1 MSPAPPTP
9 RFLLARSSS
18 VAWRHP
24 DAGAYAALWSP
35 DGQTVVVVSHTTV
48 AYAVDTGLP
57 RWQHHRAHTRV
68 GLVLSHRE
76 RPAVLLAGGT
86 APLDVVDLETGE
98 MVKTLDVS
106 SPIESG
112 AARPGGGFALGTVG
126 GVLVYDAD
134 FARVAEA
141 RTDTGGILFQL
152 GYSPDGRWLVASQ
165 LGAAAALFD
174 GVTHGL
180 LRRLG
185 APDQPALRAVLL
197 QGGRVVLC
205 DHGAYGLRAWD
216 TESGAPCGVSPLDAG
231 PVTWLDA
238 PNCGEDF
245 FAIVHGADLYRGRV
259 GEAAVRCVDTGR
271 EPLQALTVSPDG
283 TQWALVLG
291 PRVQR
296 YDAATGLARDRFDGH
311 LHPVTGLFASG
322 HRDVV
327 VSADRGGTARLWSLP
342 ALAPGA
348 VDRGRSHETVRTL
361 VPMPEGDAVCL
372 VDPLPDGERVVDF
385 SAGTIART
393 RVLGPDVRDR
403 WYAAGVTV
411 LRESRRLRIQRDDGA
426 RADIA
431 IRIERGA
438 LSPDGRRFAAL
449 AKGKLTVLDTTT
461 LQPVGHAKAPMAAG
475 LAWGTRP
482 DRLVVQTTRTAQ
494 LFDAETVTLLA
505 EHTPPGQLVWDIATS
520 RVQPR
525 VAVNAGHAVTLLGL
539 DDFAPLCGP
548 LMLPSFAPRVA
559 LSRDDRWLVTGHHD
573 GCVCTWDVAAW
584 RRDTAA
590 EATQCV
596 VKRPRYGASRQQRK
610 PAS

>member
-1 MSPAPPTP
+1 MPPTLPTP
-9 RFLLARSSS
+9 RFLHACSSA

-35 DGQTVVVVSHTTV
+35 DGQTVVAVSHTTV

-57 RWQHHRAHTRV
+57 RWQHRRARTRV
-68 GLVLSHRE
+68 GFVLSHRQ

-86 APLDVVDLETGE
+86 DPVDVVDLDTGE
-98 MVKTLDVS
+98 LVKTLDVS
-106 SPIESG
+106 SSIESG
-112 AARPGGGFALGTVG
+112 AARPGGGFALGTAG

-141 RTDTGGILFQL
+141 RTDTAGMVFQL

-174 GVTHGL
+174 GVTPTL

-185 APDQPALRAVLL
+185 TPDQPALRAVLL

-205 DHGAYGLRAWD
+205 DHGADGLRAWD
-216 TESGAPCGVSPLDAG
+216 TATGAPCGVSPLDAG

-238 PNCGEDF
+238 PGCGEDF

-259 GEAAVRCVDTGR
+259 GEAAVRGVDTQR
-271 EPLQALTVSPDG
+271 EPLQAFAVSPDG

-322 HRDVV
+322 HRDAV
-327 VSADRGGTARLWSLP
+327 VSVDSGGTARMWSLP
-342 ALAPGA
+342 ALVPGV
-348 VDRGRSHETVRTL
+348 VDRGRSHERVRTL
-361 VPMPEGDAVCL
+361 VAMPEGDAVCL

-385 SAGTIART
+385 AAGTIART
-393 RVLGPDVRDR
+393 RVLGPDVLDR
-403 WYAAGVTV
+403 WHAAGVTV
-411 LRESRRLRIQRDDGA
+411 LRESRRLRVQRDDGT

-431 IRIERGA
+431 VRIERGA

-449 AKGKLTVLDTTT
+449 AKGKLTVLDTAT
-461 LQPVGHAKAPMAAG
+461 LQPIGHAKATMATG

-482 DRLVVQTTRTAQ
+482 DRLVVHTPRTAL
-494 LFDAETVTLLA
+494 LFDADTVTKLA
-505 EHTPPGQLVWDIATS
+505 EHTPPGQLVWDLATS
-520 RVQPR
+520 RVDAR
-525 VAVNAGHAVTLLGL
+525 LAVNAGHAVTLLGL

-548 LMLPSFAPRVA
+548 LTLPSFAPRVA
-559 LSRDDRWLVTGHHD
+559 LSRDDRWLLTGHHD
-573 GCVCTWDVAAW
+573 GCVYTWDVAAW

-596 VKRPRYGASRQQRK
+596 VKLTRR
-610 PAS
+610 

>member
-1 MSPAPPTP
+1 MPPTPPTP
-9 RFLLARSSS
+9 RFLHACSSA

-35 DGQTVVVVSHTTV
+35 DGQTVVAVSHTTV

-57 RWQHHRAHTRV
+57 RWQHRRARTRV
-68 GLVLSHRE
+68 GFVLSHRQ

-86 APLDVVDLETGE
+86 DPVDVVDLDTGE
-98 MVKTLDVS
+98 LVKTLDVS
-106 SPIESG
+106 SSIESG
-112 AARPGGGFALGTVG
+112 AARPGGGFALGTAG

-141 RTDTGGILFQL
+141 RTDTAGMVFQL

-174 GVTHGL
+174 GVTHTL

-185 APDQPALRAVLL
+185 TPDQPALRAVLL

-205 DHGAYGLRAWD
+205 DHGADGLRAWD
-216 TESGAPCGVSPLDAG
+216 TATGAPCGVSPLDAG

-238 PNCGEDF
+238 PGCGDDF
-245 FAIVHGADLYRGRV
+245 FAIVHGADLFRGRV
-259 GEAAVRCVDTGR
+259 GEAPVRGVDTHR
-271 EPLQALTVSPDG
+271 EPLQAFAVSPDG

-322 HRDVV
+322 HRDAV
-327 VSADRGGTARLWSLP
+327 VSVDSGGTARMWSLP
-342 ALAPGA
+342 ALVPGV
-348 VDRGRSHETVRTL
+348 VDRGRSHERVRTL
-361 VPMPEGDAVCL
+361 VAMPEGDAVCL
-372 VDPLPDGERVVDF
+372 VDPLPDGERIVDF
-385 SAGTIART
+385 AAGTIART

-403 WYAAGVTV
+403 WHAAGVTV
-411 LRESRRLRIQRDDGA
+411 LRESRRLRIQRDDGT
-426 RADIA
+426 RADISV
-431 IRIERGA
+431 RIERGA

-449 AKGKLTVLDTTT
+449 AKGKLTVFDTAT
-461 LQPVGHAKAPMAAG
+461 LQPIGRAKATMATG

-482 DRLVVQTTRTAQ
+482 DRLVVSTPRTAQ
-494 LFDAETVTLLA
+494 LFDAETVTTLA
-505 EHTPPGQLVWDIATS
+505 EYTPPGQLVWDVATS
-520 RVQPR
+520 RVDAR

-539 DDFAPLCGP
+539 DDFAPCCRP
-548 LMLPSFAPRVA
+548 LALPSFAPRVA
-559 LSRDDRWLVTGHHD
+559 LSHDDRWLITGHHD
-573 GCVCTWDVAAW
+573 GCVYTWDVAAW
-584 RRDTAA
+584 RRDAAA

-596 VKRPRYGASRQQRK
+596 VKLTRR
-610 PAS
+610 